1 LALQTRDANKK
12 FRATNFKKTN
22 INKTKSKLKWTIAS
36 PLMNIDMI
44 MVQRWKFLWA
54 TDQVD
59 TFQKNLLSQS
69 RNLNYTSKIRS
80 PKVINGAKAT
90 VNLETVQLCGRTN
103 LHAVLKLFWPIKAK
117 DSKEN
122 TRNVWSETQLRSNL
136 GSTSVD
142 SKSTRDVLMK
152 TFTEVEHLTQHLH
165 SSPFLLW
172 SFLWWSDHKIRL
184 SLKKILKIHPRYG
197 VGVININEY

>member
-1 LALQTRDANKK
+1 MSNCGS
-12 FRATNFKKTN
+12 ATE
-22 INKTKSKLKWTIAS
+22 
-36 PLMNIDMI
+36 
-44 MVQRWKFLWA
+44 
-54 TDQVD
+54 QVD

-69 RNLNYTSKIRS
+69 RNMKITSKIRS
-80 PKVINGAKAT
+80 QMMFKSLCSAKAT

>member
-1 LALQTRDANKK
+1 LIKQTRIANKMFNRTVLK
-12 FRATNFKKTN
+12 A
-22 INKTKSKLKWTIAS
+22 KSKLKWTIAS
-36 PLMNIDMI
+36 KLINIKMMKEKLCNCI
-44 MVQRWKFLWA
+44 SA
-54 TDQVD
+54 TEQVN
-59 TFQKNLLSQS
+59 TFQNNLLSQS
-69 RNLNYTSKIRS
+69 RNLNFTSKIRS
-80 PKVINGAKAT
+80 PKVFNSAKVT
-90 VNLETVQLCGRTN
+90 VDLETVQLCGRIN

>member
-1 LALQTRDANKK
+1 LTGQTNKPK
-12 FRATNFKKTN
+12 NSFVRMK
-22 INKTKSKLKWTIAS
+22 KSKLKWTIAS
-36 PLMNIDMI
+36 KPQKLKIKKEISKDYI
-44 MVQRWKFLWA
+44 SA
-54 TDQVD
+54 TEQVD
-59 TFQKNLLSQS
+59 TFHKNLLSQS
-69 RNLNYTSKIRS
+69 RYLNYTSDNRS
-80 PKVINGAKAT
+80 PKLLNSAKAT